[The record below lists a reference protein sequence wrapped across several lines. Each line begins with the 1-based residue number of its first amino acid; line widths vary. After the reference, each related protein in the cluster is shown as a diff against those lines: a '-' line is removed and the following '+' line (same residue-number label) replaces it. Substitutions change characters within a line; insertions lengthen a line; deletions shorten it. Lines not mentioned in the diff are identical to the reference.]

1 MTSVSDFEAGL
12 LALLIFAVAA
22 LYSSVGQAGAS
33 GYLAAMLMV
42 GLPAAM
48 MRPAALLLNVG
59 VATVASFKYI
69 KAGAFSWRTLLP
81 FALAS
86 VPMSFVGGG
95 LVLPAEIYKPVI
107 GAVLVLAA
115 IRLLA
120 GARETAARPMPL
132 PLALAAGGVIGLVS
146 GLTGIGGGIF
156 LMPLLLFTGW
166 ATPRVAAGVSA
177 VFILLNSIAALLSQ
191 PMALSA
197 LPPVMPVWALCA
209 IAGGWIGATYGS
221 RALNPTWTRR
231 GLALVLLVAA
241 ARTLITD

>member
-1 MTSVSDFEAGL
+1 MSAFEAAL

-33 GYLAAMLMV
+33 GYLAAMLVV

-59 VATVASFKYI
+59 VATVASLKYI
-69 KAGAFSWRTLLP
+69 RAGAFSWRILLP

-86 VPMSFVGGG
+86 VPMSFVGGS

-107 GAVLVLAA
+107 GVVLILAA
-115 IRLLA
+115 LRLLA
-120 GARETAARPMPL
+120 GARETAAARPMPL
-132 PLALAAGGVIGLVS
+132 PLALAAGGVIGLAS

-177 VFILLNSIAALLSQ
+177 VFILLNSLAALLSQ
-191 PMALSA
+191 PVALSA
-197 LPPVMPVWALCA
+197 LPPVMPIWALCA

-221 RALNPTWTRR
+221 QALNPAWTRR
-231 GLALVLLVAA
+231 GLAVVLLVAA
-241 ARTLITD
+241 ARTLFV